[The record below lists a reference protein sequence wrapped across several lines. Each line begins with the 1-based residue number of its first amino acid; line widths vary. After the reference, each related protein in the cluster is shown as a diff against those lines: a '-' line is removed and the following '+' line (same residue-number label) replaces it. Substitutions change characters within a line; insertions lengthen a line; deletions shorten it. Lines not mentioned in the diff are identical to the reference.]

1 MTAATPVTPATR
13 ARGGF
18 CLAVTGTVVLMA
30 AASAPSPFYPQ
41 LTEQLQLPPVA
52 TTLIFAIYAIPLLL
66 ALLTLGSLSDRV
78 GRRGILTVGSVAL
91 SVSLL
96 MFWAAD
102 SFLLLLAARA
112 LQGLAAGLLVPVL
125 NAMMVD
131 HEPSRWLGAAALANT
146 VAPMAGLGL
155 GALTA
160 AGLLDLPGIDAGTIF
175 LLLAAVFPLLAATAW
190 TIPTPP
196 VLPGDAGPDPRARRV
211 SAATRRRI
219 IVSVAPAIIAG
230 WVTNGLFLA
239 LGPGIIATRFHAD
252 TYLHQA
258 GSIIIL
264 AAAGV
269 VAATA
274 LQGATAR
281 RISVFGAVSL
291 GAGTVLSLA
300 ALAVPTLPGYLAS
313 VAVVGAGFD
322 CLHGRDAHPAAAR
335 RPRAA
340 RHRYGRDLHDL
351 LPRDVRPR
359 RAGRLPRPRSHP
371 PWSRGRVGGVVVLL
385 SITAT
390 LTHLRTP
397 TELTPPA
404 TQHRPKGTRRP

>member
-146 VAPMAGLGL
+146 VAP
-155 GALTA
+155 T
-160 AGLLDLPGIDAGTIF
+160 
-175 LLLAAVFPLLAATAW
+175 
-190 TIPTPP
+190 
-196 VLPGDAGPDPRARRV
+196 
-211 SAATRRRI
+211 
-219 IVSVAPAIIAG
+219 VAPACTGEA
-230 WVTNGLFLA
+230 
-239 LGPGIIATRFHAD
+239 
-252 TYLHQA
+252 
-258 GSIIIL
+258 
-264 AAAGV
+264 
-269 VAATA
+269 
-274 LQGATAR
+274 
-281 RISVFGAVSL
+281 
-291 GAGTVLSLA
+291 
-300 ALAVPTLPGYLAS
+300 
-313 VAVVGAGFD
+313 
-322 CLHGRDAHPAAAR
+322 
-335 RPRAA
+335 
-340 RHRYGRDLHDL
+340 
-351 LPRDVRPR
+351 
-359 RAGRLPRPRSHP
+359 
-371 PWSRGRVGGVVVLL
+371 
-385 SITAT
+385 
-390 LTHLRTP
+390 
-397 TELTPPA
+397 
-404 TQHRPKGTRRP
+404 

>member
-211 SAATRRRI
+211 SAATRRQ
-219 IVSVAPAIIAG
+219 
-230 WVTNGLFLA
+230 
-239 LGPGIIATRFHAD
+239 TR
-252 TYLHQA
+252 
-258 GSIIIL
+258 
-264 AAAGV
+264 
-269 VAATA
+269 
-274 LQGATAR
+274 
-281 RISVFGAVSL
+281 
-291 GAGTVLSLA
+291 
-300 ALAVPTLPGYLAS
+300 
-313 VAVVGAGFD
+313 
-322 CLHGRDAHPAAAR
+322 
-335 RPRAA
+335 
-340 RHRYGRDLHDL
+340 
-351 LPRDVRPR
+351 
-359 RAGRLPRPRSHP
+359 
-371 PWSRGRVGGVVVLL
+371 W
-385 SITAT
+385 
-390 LTHLRTP
+390 
-397 TELTPPA
+397 
-404 TQHRPKGTRRP
+404 

>member
-211 SAATRRRI
+211 SAATRRI

-239 LGPGIIATRFHAD
+239 LGPGIIATRFRDIPPIIASFSRKLPASIRPTSMMIRCPASARTAPVWSHA
-252 TYLHQA
+252 
-258 GSIIIL
+258 SK
-264 AAAGV
+264 
-269 VAATA
+269 
-274 LQGATAR
+274 
-281 RISVFGAVSL
+281 
-291 GAGTVLSLA
+291 
-300 ALAVPTLPGYLAS
+300 
-313 VAVVGAGFD
+313 
-322 CLHGRDAHPAAAR
+322 
-335 RPRAA
+335 
-340 RHRYGRDLHDL
+340 RYGQVTRW
-351 LPRDVRPR
+351 
-359 RAGRLPRPRSHP
+359 
-371 PWSRGRVGGVVVLL
+371 WSGSSTGWVGTCVT
-385 SITAT
+385 SS
-390 LTHLRTP
+390 TP
-397 TELTPPA
+397 CTI
-404 TQHRPKGTRRP
+404 